1 MHERSLVQALLEQ
14 VRETAAARE
23 LPPVREVVLEVG
35 EFCGVD
41 TELVELAFGEM
52 APEVLGHDVGLEL
65 RRTPL
70 TAECRSCGHEFVVER
85 FRFVCQ
91 LCSGDV
97 TVTGGEEFRL
107 VSLRVAASPV
117 GEEQTC
123 R

>member
-23 LPPVREVVLEVG
+23 LPPVRDVVLEVG

-41 TELVELAFGEM
+41 AGLVELAFKEL
-52 APEVLGHDVGLEL
+52 APAVLGSDVALEL

-70 TAECRSCGHEFVVER
+70 TAECRRCGHEFPVER
-85 FRFVCQ
+85 FRFVCP

-107 VSLRVAASPV
+107 VSLRVAAGPV

-123 R
+123 C

>member
-41 TELVELAFGEM
+41 AELVELAFGEM
-52 APEVLGHDVGLEL
+52 APAMLGHDVGLEL

-70 TAECRSCGHEFVVER
+70 TAECRSCGHGFAVER
-85 FRFVCQ
+85 FRFVCPI
-91 LCSGDV
+91 CSGDV
-97 TVTGGEEFRL
+97 AVTGGEEFRL
-107 VSLRVAASPV
+107 VSLRVAAGPV
-117 GEEQTC
+117 VEEQTC